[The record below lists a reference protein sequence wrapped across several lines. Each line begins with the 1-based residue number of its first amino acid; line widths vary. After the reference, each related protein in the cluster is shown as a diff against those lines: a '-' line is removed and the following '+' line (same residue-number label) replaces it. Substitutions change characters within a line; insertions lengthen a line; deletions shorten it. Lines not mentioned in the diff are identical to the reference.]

1 MSAEAQET
9 MELRDE
15 PETTESKGKES
26 RISDLPENIRD
37 YIRALRRENK
47 EYRERLKMALEEVQ
61 KLKPLAEK
69 AGEIEEKYNKIVE
82 KQREKLLAKLPE
94 DKRDKYKDWD
104 IVQLETIVEDFLA
117 EQEKR
122 QSSPGVVQG
131 RPLPQKDFA
140 QMTQDELLELKL
152 QNPEVYERMKNEFF
166 NKKYNILGG

>member
-104 IVQLETIVEDFLA
+104 IVQLETIAEDF
-117 EQEKR
+117 
-122 QSSPGVVQG
+122 S
-131 RPLPQKDFA
+131 
-140 QMTQDELLELKL
+140 
-152 QNPEVYERMKNEFF
+152 
-166 NKKYNILGG
+166 